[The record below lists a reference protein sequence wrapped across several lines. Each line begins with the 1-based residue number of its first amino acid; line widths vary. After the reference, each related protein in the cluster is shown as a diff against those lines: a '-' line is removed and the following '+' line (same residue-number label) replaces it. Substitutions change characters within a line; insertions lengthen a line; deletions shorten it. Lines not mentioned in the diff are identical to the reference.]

1 MSTTRVFLLA
11 SALAR
16 LIEKERGSH
25 LVRQGFF
32 PDRTG
37 RSAHVQVAGETGHL
51 ILVSHPSTSP
61 LEEPAEISRPQA
73 EALLELTAGQTE
85 YLSIPMD
92 IGSHSATIQRFVTPA
107 SLDLISIAFRQDKM
121 ARKFQPPAWFGPEVT
136 SEPTYQVR
144 SLALTGLPSTPEV
157 EVTNEA
163 LHNLL
168 DVLDNRAGEPQPQPT
183 RVARAPEAL
192 EPILDPEA
200 ERELDG
206 LNIEDS
212 VIRELARSL
221 QPKGR

>member
-16 LIEKERGSH
+16 LTERERGGD

-32 PDRTG
+32 PDRSS
-37 RSAHVQVAGETGHL
+37 RSAHVQVSGGTGHL
-51 ILVSHPSTSP
+51 ILVSHPAAGR
-61 LEEPAEISRPQA
+61 LEEPAEISRAQA
-73 EALLELTAGQTE
+73 EALLELTAGRTE
-85 YLSIPMD
+85 YLSIPID
-92 IGSHSATIQRFVTPA
+92 IGSYSAIIQRFVTPA
-107 SLDLISIAFRQDKM
+107 SLDLISVAFKHDKA
-121 ARKFQPPAWFGPEVT
+121 ARKFQPPVWFGPEVT

-144 SLALTGLPSTPEV
+144 SLALTGLPSTPGV

-163 LHNLL
+163 LNSLL
-168 DVLDNRAGEPQPQPT
+168 DTLGDRAGEPQPQPT
-183 RVARAPEAL
+183 KVSRVPETF
-192 EPILDPEA
+192 ETVLDPEA

-221 QPKGR
+221 QPQGR

>member
-1 MSTTRVFLLA
+1 MIATRVFLIA

-16 LIEKERGSH
+16 LIERERGGD

-32 PDRTG
+32 PDRSG
-37 RSAHVQVAGETGHL
+37 QSAHVQVSGGTGHL
-51 ILVSHPSTSP
+51 ILVSHHAAGP
-61 LEEPAEISRPQA
+61 LEEPAEISRAQA
-73 EALLELTAGQTE
+73 EALLELTAGRAE
-85 YLSIPMD
+85 FRSIPID

-107 SLDLISIAFRQDKM
+107 SLDLISVAFKHDKA
-121 ARKFQPPAWFGPEVT
+121 ARKFQPPVWFGPEVT

-163 LHNLL
+163 LNSLL
-168 DVLDNRAGEPQPQPT
+168 DTLGDRAGEPQPQPT
-183 RVARAPEAL
+183 KVSRVPETF
-192 EPILDPEA
+192 ETVLDPEA

-221 QPKGR
+221 QPQGR

>member
-16 LIEKERGSH
+16 LIEKERGGD

-51 ILVSHPSTSP
+51 ILVSQPSTSP
-61 LEEPAEISRPQA
+61 LEEPAEISRAQA
-73 EALLELTAGQTE
+73 EALLDLTAGRTE
-85 YLSIPMD
+85 YLSIP
-92 IGSHSATIQRFVTPA
+92 INISSYSAIIQRFVTPVTF
-107 SLDLISIAFRQDKM
+107 DLISVAFKHDKA
-121 ARKFQPPAWFGPEVT
+121 ARKFQPPVWFGPEVT

-163 LHNLL
+163 LNSLL
-168 DVLDNRAGEPQPQPT
+168 DTLGDRAGEPQPQPT
-183 RVARAPEAL
+183 KVSRVAETF
-192 EPILDPEA
+192 ETVLDPEA

-221 QPKGR
+221 QPQGR